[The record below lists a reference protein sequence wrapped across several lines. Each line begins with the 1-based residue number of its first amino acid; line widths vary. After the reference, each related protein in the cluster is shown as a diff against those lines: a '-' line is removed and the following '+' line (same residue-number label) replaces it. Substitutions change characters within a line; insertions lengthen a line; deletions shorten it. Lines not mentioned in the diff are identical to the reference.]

1 MSNLN
6 GQLLAAAIKKQKAFN
21 QDLEDGAH
29 VLLYPDARVITNIP
43 GTDTPFTVQMYK
55 EAIGKPYQR
64 ITLYICTLEAVE
76 NSCYTGTTSSS
87 DEDSVVFAKLP
98 SGDSLADTVVSLDLS
113 WHLFLIKVN
122 LFYFSQSFVCCMQVW
137 DFPNEQSTPR
147 MDNSLPGP
155 LRHPQPASDRDGEP
169 TPFQEEVQ
177 SAPGQNTFYSN
188 YTTVYALIIIDSQS
202 EPEEETEQT
211 AEEITEYLTAPDIVA
226 ELSAKIKNTSCSR
239 FNINRANVWD
249 GAIRGFKGASFDPS
263 HQMQVKFTDDEG
275 QTEDGVDTGGP
286 KREFLTLLMECLRM
300 RRIFDGPQ
308 DRKFLKFDNAAAKD
322 DEYFHAGRMIA
333 TSIVQKHKE
342 KKKKTSCHG
351 SLSQNL
357 ILNV

>member
-177 SAPGQNTFYSN
+177 SAPGQNTFYS
-188 YTTVYALIIIDSQS
+188 
-202 EPEEETEQT
+202 
-211 AEEITEYLTAPDIVA
+211 TEYLTAPDIVA

>member
-1 MSNLN
+1 
-6 GQLLAAAIKKQKAFN
+6 
-21 QDLEDGAH
+21 
-29 VLLYPDARVITNIP
+29 
-43 GTDTPFTVQMYK
+43 
-55 EAIGKPYQR
+55 
-64 ITLYICTLEAVE
+64 
-76 NSCYTGTTSSS
+76 
-87 DEDSVVFAKLP
+87 
-98 SGDSLADTVVSLDLS
+98 
-113 WHLFLIKVN
+113 
-122 LFYFSQSFVCCMQVW
+122 
-137 DFPNEQSTPR
+137 

-177 SAPGQNTFYSN
+177 SAPGQNTFYS
-188 YTTVYALIIIDSQS
+188 
-202 EPEEETEQT
+202 
-211 AEEITEYLTAPDIVA
+211 TEYLTAPDIVA

-308 DRKFLKFDNAAAKD
+308 DRKFLTFDNAAAKD

-357 ILNV
+357 ILNA